1 MGFKVQQK
9 DDGSQYKLNDGKW
22 TDFPKDVQKKT
33 SDERLE
39 WIYKGISDKVE
50 EKAAQVVEQE
60 KRVAES
66 RAKRTKVTPPRKK
79 RTKTVQKN
87 DEGKVTIQH

>member
-22 TDFPKDVQKKT
+22 TDFPKNVQKKT

-50 EKAAQVVEQE
+50 EKAAQVEEQE
-60 KRVAES
+60 KKHKEYVA
-66 RAKRTKVTPPRKK
+66 RKTKVTTPRKK
-79 RTKTVQKN
+79 RTKTVQKDN
-87 DEGKVTIQH
+87 EGKVTIQH